1 MYGLATIAS
10 MELNCVPVQMNLNL
24 LPSRAEMEQAACSK
38 DASYDGV
45 FFVAV
50 RTTGI
55 FCRPSC
61 PARLVFPIQSLGW
74 FAAVCSPAA
83 HLIGEACQ
91 LTRSARVGLVI
102 FPSSQILCRSSS
114 TSRHVGLPELCAHP
128 TAERTFI
135 ESGKVVDL
143 RHY

>member
-10 MELNCVPVQMNLNL
+10 MESNCVPVQMNLNL
-24 LPSRAEMEQAACSK
+24 LPSRTEMERAAHNK

-61 PARLVFPIQSLGW
+61 PARAKLENVEFFP
-74 FAAVCSPAA
+74 
-83 HLIGEACQ
+83 
-91 LTRSARVGLVI
+91 
-102 FPSSQILCRSSS
+102 
-114 TSRHVGLPELCAHP
+114 
-128 TAERTFI
+128 
-135 ESGKVVDL
+135 
-143 RHY
+143 